1 MLGLIRKDTEQT
13 QGVVGEDNAV
23 IQGLVEAS
31 LSPNGA
37 ASDQLAEASN

>member
-37 ASDQLAEASN
+37 APDQLAEASN